1 MLLLCLGTRERDSR
15 GERHLRAPVLS
26 CAYYFK
32 ATQANYASL
41 WAMEPKAIMALDGT

>member
-1 MLLLCLGTRERDSR
+1 MPLLCLGARERDSR
-15 GERHLRAPVLS
+15 GQRHLRAPVLS

-41 WAMEPKAIMALDGT
+41 WGMELRAIIALDGT